1 MSHTVA
7 HGPSTSAPSDG
18 SRTLILHD
26 AQPESSRHDS
36 NGNGHDVG
44 PLRLRGVHRNQ
55 QRVSWEEDVVD
66 NEGMGK
72 KKTKIC
78 CIYHRPK
85 QFDESSDE
93 DSSDSD
99 SDSGSD
105 SGPRRTSHHRHGH
118 HHHGHRTPPHAPSH
132 GNGLNMRDSENGG
145 VIHELE
151 DGDDRNAYESV
162 PSKKGKGKHI
172 PH

>member
-1 MSHTVA
+1 M
-7 HGPSTSAPSDG
+7 
-18 SRTLILHD
+18 
-26 AQPESSRHDS
+26 
-36 NGNGHDVG
+36 
-44 PLRLRGVHRNQ
+44 
-55 QRVSWEEDVVD
+55 VD